1 MNHVTDELELFA
13 LGALAEEDRTRV
25 AAHLARCPAC
35 CEQAKVLDEVA
46 LALPETLAPRDVP
59 ARLRSRILSTARGDA
74 TATTASPRGTAWTAW
89 LRPSRLA
96 LVALTIAVLALGSV
110 DVALLQ
116 QRDTALAERD
126 DYANVVARVSH
137 GGRTWYMAGLDQWA
151 GSGGTLFAPGKP
163 DSAAFVVFHDL
174 HPLAPGSVYALW
186 LVDDAGHWM
195 RAANF
200 APNGEA
206 AQTVI
211 LDTPVDGYSQCAV
224 TIEPGGAGKRTGPV
238 VMQSRIS

>member
-25 AAHLARCPAC
+25 AAHLAQCPAC
-35 CEQAKVLDEVA
+35 REQAKVLDEVA

-74 TATTASPRGTAWTAW
+74 TATTASPRGTSWTAW

-126 DYANVVARVSH
+126 NYANVVARVSH